1 MFGNDEVP
9 NGMSGWSMLHAMTAQ
24 IPIDPAD
31 ADSNFLDC
39 ADLAL
44 LGAFNYFVM

>member
-9 NGMSGWSMLHAMTAQ
+9 DGMSGWSILHAMTAQ

-31 ADSNFLDC
+31 ADSTECHC
-39 ADLAL
+39 AVRLT
-44 LGAFNYFVM
+44 FVFRIGL